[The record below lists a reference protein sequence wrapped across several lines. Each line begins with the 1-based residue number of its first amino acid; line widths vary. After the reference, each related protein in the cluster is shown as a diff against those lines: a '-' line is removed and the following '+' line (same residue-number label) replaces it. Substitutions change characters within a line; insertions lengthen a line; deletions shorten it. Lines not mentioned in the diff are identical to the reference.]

1 MGLGS
6 FFKRNKKT
14 DTPAEEENTISIDQ
28 NKCLNLECQK
38 CISICPSGVFISDEG
53 ITVVGDASRCS
64 RCFRCQAVCPSEAIS
79 LQ

>member
-6 FFKRNKKT
+6 FFKRDKKT
-14 DTPAEEENTISIDQ
+14 DIQAEEENIISIDKS
-28 NKCLNLECQK
+28 KCLDSECNK
-38 CISICPSGVFISDEG
+38 CISICPSGVFIADEG
-53 ITVVGDASRCS
+53 ITVVMDASRCS

>member
-14 DTPAEEENTISIDQ
+14 DTPVEEENTISIDQ
-28 NKCLNLECQK
+28 SKCLNLECQK
-38 CISICPSGVFISDEG
+38 CISIC
-53 ITVVGDASRCS
+53 
-64 RCFRCQAVCPSEAIS
+64 QAVCPSEAIS